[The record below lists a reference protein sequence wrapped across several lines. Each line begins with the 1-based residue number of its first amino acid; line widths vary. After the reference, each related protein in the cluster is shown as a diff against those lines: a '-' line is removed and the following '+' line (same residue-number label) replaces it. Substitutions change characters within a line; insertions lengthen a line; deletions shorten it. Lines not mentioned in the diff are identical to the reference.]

1 MDRFSL
7 EKLIILEKCIYE
19 VTGQIIITRDYK
31 LLDSAIE
38 SIYQTFDSIELYPSL
53 EEKAARLCFNL
64 INNHPFVD
72 GNKRVGVLAMLCYL
86 EINNVYI
93 NCTNEELINIGLS
106 LASGKMKYKQLVQWI
121 NDRKF
126 NKRNDE
132 IIK

>member
-1 MDRFSL
+1 MVKFNL
-7 EKLIILEKCIYE
+7 ERLLILERCIYKY
-19 VTGQIIITRDYK
+19 TGQEIITRDYK
-31 LLDSAIE
+31 LLDSALE
-38 SIYQTFDSIELYPSL
+38 AIYQTFDGRELYPSI
-53 EEKAARLCFNL
+53 EEKGARLCFNI

-106 LASGKMKYKQLVQWI
+106 LAGGKMKYRELVAWI

-126 NKRNDE
+126 NKRINE
-132 IIK
+132 TIK

>member
-1 MDRFSL
+1 MVKFNL
-7 EKLIILEKCIYE
+7 EKLIILEKCIYKI
-19 VTGQIIITRDYK
+19 TGQKIITRDYK

-38 SIYQTFDSIELYPSL
+38 SAYQTFDSMELYPSI
-53 EEKAARLCFNL
+53 EEKGARLCFNI

-93 NCTNEELINIGLS
+93 NCTNEELVEIGLA
-106 LASGKMKYKQLVQWI
+106 LASGKMKYKELVRWI
-121 NDRKF
+121 HDRKF
-126 NKRNDE
+126 SKRTDE